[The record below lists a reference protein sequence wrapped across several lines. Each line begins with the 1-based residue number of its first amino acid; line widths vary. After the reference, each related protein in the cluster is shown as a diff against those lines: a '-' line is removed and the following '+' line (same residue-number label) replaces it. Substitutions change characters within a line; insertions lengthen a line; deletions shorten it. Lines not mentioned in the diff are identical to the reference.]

1 DNKEEDGSVIHY
13 DNGAIARLLDRN
25 QNEAEDTEVQN
36 MNEYLSSFKVAQYV
50 VREEEKMEELE
61 REVIKQEENVDPDYW
76 EKLLRHHY
84 EQQQEDLARNLGK
97 GKRVRK
103 QVNYNDAA
111 QEDQG
116 QAPSSSSSLTPSLLL
131 CKPRDSLSPTSA

>member
-1 DNKEEDGSVIHY
+1 LFLPGDNKEEDSSVIHY

-25 QNEAEDTEVQN
+25 QDETEDTEVQN

-50 VREEEKMEELE
+50 VREEEKLEELE

-116 QAPSSSSSLTPSLLL
+116 
-131 CKPRDSLSPTSA
+131 